1 MDTNIK
7 TEFVKIELEKIG
19 VAINDDQTRSIRKY
33 LNYRTGHLLNDR
45 KFDVIK
51 GNYLDG
57 ELQITHPNYERF
69 LDIKKR
75 PKQSDNVTEWKKRT
89 RGKLKSYPIHNKII
103 MGNYNQL
110 AYNLLYGLTEEVAKD
125 IKTQLNNQNI

>member
-1 MDTNIK
+1 MDSSIK

-19 VAINDDQTRSIRKY
+19 VSINDDQTRSIRKY

-45 KFDVIK
+45 LFNVTR
-51 GNYLDG
+51 GSFLDG
-57 ELQITHPNYERF
+57 ELAITHPNYERF

-75 PKQSDNVTEWKKRT
+75 PKQSDNVTDWKKKT
-89 RGKLKSYPIHNKII
+89 RGKLKSYPIHNRII

-110 AYNLLYGLTEEVAKD
+110 AYNLLYGLTEEVASK
-125 IKTQLNNQNI
+125 IKIQLDNQNL